1 MFLKKFDMLSPK
13 ITLYYNKK
21 NIHASPISGVITIIA
36 FLLILT
42 FGILGLI
49 SCLYRKKPII
59 YFAERY
65 IKDVGTFSFNESH
78 NFFNFIQIVNIKNRS
93 NLEIDFNKIEIIGI
107 NATMSI
113 FVKEPDKRIFPHW
126 IYDIC
131 DNETDIKGIENLI
144 DHTTF
149 GKSACIKYFYNPSK
163 DKYYDINDE
172 NFEWPIIKHGVS
184 NSNST
189 IYGVVIQKCTNSS
202 FRIKNKGI
210 CSSEEEINKYLVDVF
225 LFFTIVDHN
234 FDILL
239 YKNPISKFL
248 FPVYCPVE
256 TDHYIINNLNFNPG
270 LIINYDNIFYDAKE
284 EQTTYFFEQNSQSI
298 SFDEGTKYLGGFFI
312 WLQNSQQYFERHYYK
327 IYNVLSEIGGYANM
341 IIIIAEYINYIIARF
356 NMLSDTNDLLSNIV
370 LNNKSIYN
378 NNIITS
384 KSINKFVENNIHNK
398 KNMNNKIL
406 SINRSK
412 IILNTE
418 NSDDGKNLSKKN
430 MNINRIKVIN
440 NNLGEETNRINRNIE
455 NRDPKIITEHNLEI
469 FDKNSS
475 IINDIRNNFLLINK
489 KEKLN
494 CWNYFKYLISFK
506 KNNQDIK
513 HYEDLRRLIISEE
526 CMTQNFLNIY
536 NLLQIHH
543 LI

>member
-36 FLLILT
+36 FLFILT

-49 SCLYRKKPII
+49 SCLYRKEPII

-65 IKDVGTFSFNESH
+65 IKDVGTFSFNDSY

-107 NATMSI
+107 NVTMSI

-149 GKSACIKYFYNPSK
+149 SKSACIKYFYNPSK

-225 LFFTIVDHN
+225 LFFRIVAHN

-256 TDHYIINNLNFNPG
+256 KDHYIINNLNFNPG

-469 FDKNSS
+469 FDKNDT

>member
-1 MFLKKFDMLSPK
+1 MFLQKFDMLSPK

-21 NIHASPISGVITIIA
+21 NIHASAISGVITIIA
-36 FLLILT
+36 FVFILT

-49 SCLYRKKPII
+49 SCLYRKEPII

-65 IKDVGTFSFNESH
+65 IKDVGTFSFNDSY

-149 GKSACIKYFYNPSK
+149 SKSACIKYFYNPSK

-225 LFFTIVDHN
+225 LFFTIVSHN

-239 YKNPISKFL
+239 YKNSISKFL

-270 LIINYDNIFYDAKE
+270 LIVNYDNIFYDVKQ

-440 NNLGEETNRINRNIE
+440 NNLGEETNRINGNIE

-469 FDKNSS
+469 FDKNNT

-536 NLLQIHH
+536 NLLQIHN